1 MGKEENIRRGGLTG
15 KMAGFTPEPPEAV
28 WEGISAQLRS
38 GNSRRKLFIV
48 LAAAAGLA
56 LAVTVGVL
64 FFPVDPQ
71 PDFALNLADD
81 PAVEQDGGRPD
92 KGSVRQDERSTE
104 IAVKK
109 SKDENQIAD
118 KTSGQISYD
127 DVSVKNEISRRHA
140 RDEKTALASG
150 KRQLGREEPDIDF
163 HRNEAGTSVPLSG
176 SRLEEKVKIA
186 LQEALQQEHV
196 IASLPV
202 NEDSL
207 LKLLVPAPLSAAES
221 DGVKRK
227 ERWQVG
233 ASISPLYNYRDVT
246 SQNRYQRELANASES
261 ARLTY
266 AGGVQ
271 VTYKQSRRLS
281 VESGLY
287 YTRMGVNIGDFS
299 SYKNGWFG
307 ERVDNVT
314 GNIDDVSGVSNSMGK
329 IVSVDEARFVNNHAV
344 TESAADYNML
354 IPELMLNDNQL
365 AERFS
370 QSFGYLEIP
379 LSIKYMVIDRSVK
392 VNLIGGFSTN
402 LMIDNSVS
410 VHTGEGKVE
419 IGEVQD
425 LRSMNYS
432 GNAGIGFV
440 YDLFESFSLSVEPKF
455 RYYLHSINH
464 GILPST
470 RPYTFGLYT
479 GVNYT
484 F

>member
-1 MGKEENIRRGGLTG
+1 MGKEENIQRGGLSG
-15 KMAGFTPEPPEAV
+15 KVAGFTPEPPEAV

-38 GNSRRKLFIV
+38 GNSKGKLFIV

-64 FFPVDPQ
+64 LFPVDPQ
-71 PDFALNLADD
+71 PDIAINMVDD
-81 PAVEQDGGRPD
+81 PAVEEDGRRPD

-104 IAVKK
+104 TAAKK
-109 SKDENQIAD
+109 SEDEDRIAAN
-118 KTSGQISYD
+118 TTGQINYD
-127 DVSVKNEISRRHA
+127 DATVVNEISGRQA
-140 RDEKTALASG
+140 GDEKTAPASG

-163 HRNEAGTSVPLSG
+163 QRTEADTSVPPSG

-186 LQEALQQEHV
+186 LQEVLQQEHV

-202 NEDSL
+202 IEDSL
-207 LKLLVPAPLSAAES
+207 LKLLAPAPLPAPDP

-246 SQNRYQRELANASES
+246 SQDGYQRELTNSSES

-271 VTYKQSRRLS
+271 VTYKQSHRLS

-287 YTRMGVNIGDFS
+287 YTRMGINIGDYSSFKNSWFS
-299 SYKNGWFG
+299 
-307 ERVDNVT
+307 ERLDNAP
-314 GNIDDVSGVSNSMGK
+314 GNIESVSGVLNSMGK
-329 IVSVDEARFVNNHAV
+329 IVSVDDAQFVNNHETAG
-344 TESAADYNML
+344 SAADYNML

-365 AERFS
+365 VEGFS

-379 LSIKYMVIDRSVK
+379 VSVKYMVIDRSVK
-392 VNLIGGFSTN
+392 VKLIGGISTN

-410 VHTGEGKVE
+410 VHTGDSKLE

-440 YDLFESFSLSVEPKF
+440 YDLLESFSLSVEPKF
-455 RYYLHSINH
+455 RYYLHSINNDM
-464 GILPST
+464 LPST

>member
-28 WEGISAQLRS
+28 WEGVSAHLRG
-38 GNSRRKLFIV
+38 GNSRRKLFIL

-71 PDFALNLADD
+71 PDFALNGVDN
-81 PAVEQDGGRPD
+81 PAVEQDGGRPE
-92 KGSVRQDERSTE
+92 KGSVRQDERLTE
-104 IAVKK
+104 IDVKK
-109 SKDENQIAD
+109 SEDEVQIAD
-118 KTSGQISYD
+118 KTPGKINYD
-127 DVSVKNEISRRHA
+127 DTTVENEISGRHA
-140 RDEKTALASG
+140 RDEKTAPASG
-150 KRQLGREEPDIDF
+150 KRKLDRGKPEIDIQGT
-163 HRNEAGTSVPLSG
+163 EAVTSLPPSG

-186 LQEALQQEHV
+186 LQEVLQQAHE
-196 IASLPV
+196 IASLPA

-207 LKLLVPAPLSAAES
+207 LKLLAPAPLPAPEPE
-221 DGVKRK
+221 GEKRE

-246 SQNRYQRELANASES
+246 SQDGYQRELANTSES

-287 YTRMGVNIGDFS
+287 YTRMGVNIGDYS
-299 SYKNGWFG
+299 SFTDGWFG
-307 ERVDNVT
+307 DNFENVT
-314 GNIDDVSGVSNSMGK
+314 GNIDNVSGVSNSMGK
-329 IVSVDEARFVNNHAV
+329 IVSVDHARFVNNHGAN
-344 TESAADYNML
+344 ESAADYNRL
-354 IPELMLNDNQL
+354 IPDLMLNNNQL

-379 LSIKYMVIDRSVK
+379 VSVKYMVIDRSVK
-392 VNLIGGFSTN
+392 VNLIGGISTN
-402 LMIDNSVS
+402 LMVGNSVS

-440 YDLFESFSLSVEPKF
+440 YDLFEKFSLSVEPKF
-455 RYYLHSINH
+455 RYYLHSINNEM
-464 GILPST
+464 LPST